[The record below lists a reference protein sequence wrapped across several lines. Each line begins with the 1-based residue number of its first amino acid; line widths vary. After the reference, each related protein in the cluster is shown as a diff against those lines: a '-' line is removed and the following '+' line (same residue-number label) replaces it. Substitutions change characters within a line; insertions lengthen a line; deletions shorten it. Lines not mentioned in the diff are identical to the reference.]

1 MQQGDLTFWVAFIYG
16 FLSFISPCVLPL
28 IPSYMAFI
36 TGLSF
41 AQLNVEKPGVKV
53 RTSVLIHA
61 AVFVLGFSA
70 VFVALGG
77 LAGMASE
84 TLRATLEE
92 GIYWI
97 QKIGG
102 VLIFLFG
109 LHMSGLLPFH
119 ALLGEKRLHFHNKP
133 HGFIGTFLVG
143 LAFAAGWTPCIGP
156 ILGSILMMVAGTES
170 DYLRGMELL
179 AVYSLGL
186 GLPFIVSGLLFHE
199 FLVFFNRFKRYIR
212 LTEIFSGL
220 LMMIVGFL
228 LFFDLLGFLTGYLYR
243 LFPAL

>member
-1 MQQGDLTFWVAFIYG
+1 MNQGDITIWVAFLYG

-41 AQLNVEKPGVKV
+41 SQLNAEHPGARMRMTVLLH
-53 RTSVLIHA
+53 SVA
-61 AVFVLGFSA
+61 FVAGFSA

-92 GIYWI
+92 GIYWF
-97 QKIGG
+97 QKVGG

-109 LHMSGLLPFH
+109 LHLSGIFPLS
-119 ALLGEKRLHFHNKP
+119 ALLGEKRIQMHNKP
-133 HGFIGTFLVG
+133 HGFLGTMLVG
-143 LAFAAGWTPCIGP
+143 IAFAAGWTPCIGP

-170 DYLRGMELL
+170 DSLRGMQLL

-186 GLPFIVSGLLFHE
+186 GVPFVLAGVLFHE

-212 LTEIFSGL
+212 LAELFSGL
-220 LMMIVGFL
+220 LMMLVGAL
-228 LFFDLLGFLTGYLYR
+228 LFFDLLGRLTGYMYR
-243 LFPAL
+243 LFPGS